1 MEYYPMETIETKSKK
16 EYEES
21 LDVLLKD
28 AKLAQDNNDPSLSFR
43 LYSVHDM
50 FSGMFKEN
58 EMLAPHLESLMENK
72 NVEETTKWNIAIW
85 LGHLN

>member
-1 MEYYPMETIETKSKK
+1 MEYYPMKTIETKSKK

-72 NVEETTKWNIAIW
+72 NVEETIKWNIAIW